1 MSMPRLVLFVPLL
14 IVVGLGAFLYQR
26 LDDDPYARDSALLS
40 RDFPTFTLSTLE
52 DPDARVSESLL
63 KGQVSLVNVWGEWCP
78 TCKHEMPQLL
88 DLADRGVRMIGV
100 DYKDTRDKGR
110 TFLEEFGDPFEINI
124 FDPEGTLGFDLGVYG
139 APETFLVDAQGVI
152 RYHHT
157 GYIRPE
163 DVREIILPTLERIT
177 APAAGGSD
185 GGSNGSSGS
194 GSDGEEETT

>member
-1 MSMPRLVLFVPLL
+1 MNLRRLVLFVPLL
-14 IVVGLGAFLYQR
+14 AVVGLGAFLYQR

-40 RDFPTFTLSTLE
+40 RPFPEFSLSTLS
-52 DPDARVSESLL
+52 DPQARIDASLL

-100 DYKDTRDKGR
+100 DYKDTRAKGHE
-110 TFLEEFGDPFEINI
+110 FLEEFGNPFSLNI
-124 FDPEGTLGFDLGVYG
+124 FDPDGTLGFDLGVYG
-139 APETFLVDAQGVI
+139 APETFLVDAEGVI

-163 DVREIILPTLERIT
+163 DIRDVIMPTLERI
-177 APAAGGSD
+177 AEPAAADNKSRNEAR
-185 GGSNGSSGS
+185 S
-194 GSDGEEETT
+194 